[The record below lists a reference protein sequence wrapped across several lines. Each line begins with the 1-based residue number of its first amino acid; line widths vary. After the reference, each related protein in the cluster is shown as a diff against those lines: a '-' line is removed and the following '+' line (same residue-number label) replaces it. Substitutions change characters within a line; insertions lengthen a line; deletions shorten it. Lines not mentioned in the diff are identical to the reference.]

1 MKLGRRLAAAGAGAV
16 LALGVSIAVTG
27 AAHASTGPAA
37 WTAKGSGAT
46 PNSASG
52 WRAES
57 SNYYLTHGETFLG
70 GDGNQTFGRL
80 PATPVNS
87 TNFPLGNVI
96 GAPVHNVIGGA
107 GLGLCS
113 STTGIAG
120 QVGVVNLG
128 NGFEDVVAGSGR
140 LGAGT
145 MPNET
150 NNSDNDPCFDGLVGN
165 PAVAQQLALPE
176 VLIPNVP
183 IDTTVQLEI
192 EYDPHVS
199 FFHGGFLA
207 IASIVR
213 GHVAVGT
220 VQRQITLGSAGL
232 TNFNEADYGTIANTS
247 LSVALG
253 GLTVPAPN
261 VDTPSFLVRFAHMSL
276 TANPL
281 SGHGSVT
288 SGSLSGS
295 PKEIQDI
302 PQWGMTPVASTINAQ
317 PAAGNGSNLFLDPT
331 NIASDNTII
340 DQGALAA

>member
-37 WTAKGSGAT
+37 WTAKGAVST
-46 PNSASG
+46 SG

-57 SNYYLTHGETFLG
+57 SNYYMTHAETFLG

-80 PATPVNS
+80 PAVPAGDIPVPNVPGAL
-87 TNFPLGNVI
+87 FPNGVT
-96 GAPVHNVIGGA
+96 GGA

-128 NGFEDVVAGSGR
+128 NGFEDVIAGSGR
-140 LGAGT
+140 FKASV
-145 MPNET
+145 T
-150 NNSDNDPCFDGLVGN
+150 NNSDGDPCFNGLVDD
-165 PAVAQQLALPE
+165 PAVSAPFVPARVLLA
-176 VLIPNVP
+176 NVP

-192 EYDPHVS
+192 EYDPHVG

-207 IASIVR
+207 IASRVV

-220 VQRQITLGSAGL
+220 VQRQITFGSAGAI
-232 TNFNEADYGTIANTS
+232 NFNEADYGTIANTS